1 MKNILITGSS
11 NGFGF
16 LAAKAIAQKGHK
28 VWASMRNSATKNL
41 EKKEALES
49 FSDKITVLDLDV
61 TNDTSV
67 KNAVE
72 QIINEAGTIDVL
84 INNAGV
90 MYVGITEAYGLD
102 QVKQQM
108 DVNFYGIIRTIRAV
122 TPAMRKAGEGLII
135 NTSSLAGRL
144 SFPYFGIYCASKF
157 AMEGYSQSLRYELAP
172 FGVEVSI
179 VEPGPFGTNLLYSG
193 PKETSQ
199 EVLNAYGNFKEVPIA
214 MLKNFEG
221 FFESAEAPD
230 PNIVVN
236 DYLKL
241 IEAPKGQRPTR
252 LVSGIDYGVVEYN
265 ELTQPIQDS
274 LVKDTLQMEHLLSV
288 V

>member
-16 LAAKAIAQKGHK
+16 LAAKEIAQKGHR
-28 VWASMRNSATKNL
+28 VWASMRHSATKNL

-61 TNDTSV
+61 TSDTSV

-72 QIINEAGTIDVL
+72 QIINEAGKIDVL

-90 MYVGITEAYGLD
+90 MYVGITEAYGLN

-108 DVNFYGIIRTIRAV
+108 DVNFYGIIRTIQAV
-122 TPAMRKAGEGLII
+122 TPTMRKAGEGLII

-179 VEPGPFGTNLLYSG
+179 VEPGPFSTNLLYSG
-193 PKETSQ
+193 PKETAQ
-199 EVLNAYGNFKEVPIA
+199 DVLNAYGDFKEVPMA

-241 IEAPKGQRPTR
+241 IETPKGERPAR
-252 LVSGIDYGVVEYN
+252 LVSGIDYGVLKYN
-265 ELTQPIQDS
+265 ELTQPIQDN

>member
-16 LAAKAIAQKGHK
+16 LAAKAIAQKGYK

-61 TNDTSV
+61 TSDTSV

-72 QIINEAGTIDVL
+72 QIINEAGKIDVL

-108 DVNFYGIIRTIRAV
+108 DVNFYGIIRTIQAV
-122 TPAMRKAGEGLII
+122 TPAMRQAKEGLII

-179 VEPGPFGTNLLYSG
+179 VEPGPYGTNLLYSG

-199 EVLNAYGNFKEVPIA
+199 EVLNAYGEFKEVPIA

-241 IEAPKGQRPTR
+241 IEAPKGERPTR

-265 ELTQPIQDS
+265 ELTQPIQDN
-274 LVKDTLQMEHLLSV
+274 LVKDVLQMEHLLSV